1 MVYIMIRDTA
11 VAAGIQK
18 PVSPHTLRHSF
29 ATALLEGGADL
40 RAIQAMLGHGTTEIY
55 THLDMSHIREDILRC
70 HPRNARY
77 EAEHKGE

>member
-1 MVYIMIRDTA
+1 
-11 VAAGIQK
+11 
-18 PVSPHTLRHSF
+18 
-29 ATALLEGGADL
+29 
-40 RAIQAMLGHGTTEIY
+40 MLGHEKIGTTEIY